1 MKTLVQTPTENSTNS
16 QVATLSD
23 VTIPKDLAT
32 IEQAVRQDINA
43 IPAYWSPEAEGE
55 VKRAIFLKVIPEMDI
70 PDFNDPEQTV
80 KKDCVLLLEYKEGRG
95 QLIICAASR
104 LVSFFGNHGEAQR
117 SYEIVFV
124 GRQKNKTNSNA
135 SNHFEVYPLV
145 EA

>member
-1 MKTLVQTPTENSTNS
+1 METLVQTPAVNTTDT

-23 VTIPKDLAT
+23 VIIPKDLAA

-43 IPAYWSPEAEGE
+43 IPTYWSPEAEGE
-55 VKRAIFLKVIPEMDI
+55 VKRAVFLKVIPEMDI
-70 PDFNDPEQTV
+70 PDFNDPEGTV
-80 KKDCVLLLEYKEGRG
+80 KKDCVLLLEYKDGKG

-104 LVSFFGNHGEAQR
+104 LVSFFRHHGQAQR

-135 SNHFEVYPLV
+135 SNHFEVYLLV